1 MVLKAATA
9 PNGGSYYQRTAGSLH
24 GVKAAPGSRVS
35 CEEAGTRGSVVR
47 VGDMVVLQTYK
58 SDYLLTL
65 QMASSSILMSSPSG
79 GGKFPI
85 NGLNDST
92 SSSVGLVYRDRS
104 GNSGMGLVDAEFW
117 QIEPFGSIPTPLWCT
132 NRPYLRF
139 VSSILILEYHHIIC
153 LLVLVDPI

>member
-24 GVKAAPGSRVS
+24 GVKTVPGSRVS

-47 VGDMVVLQTYK
+47 VGDVILLQTYK
-58 SDYLLTL
+58 SDHLLTL
-65 QMASSSILMSSPSG
+65 QMSSSGISMSSPPG
-79 GGKFPI
+79 GGKFLTNTDNVP
-85 NGLNDST
+85 SA
-92 SSSVGLVYRDRS
+92 SSVGLVYRDRS

-132 NRPYLRF
+132 NRPYLRLF
-139 VSSILILEYHHIIC
+139 V
-153 LLVLVDPI
+153 D